1 MPWIAFVDNEVD
13 EQLKDDSGNSTK
25 ILFPEHYFL
34 AACLRIGLTLNDLK
48 MLTYIDVMKIFLSIT
63 NENTK
68 SDSIKKATQRDIDRL
83 LG

>member
-1 MPWIAFVDNEVD
+1 
-13 EQLKDDSGNSTK
+13 
-25 ILFPEHYFL
+25 
-34 AACLRIGLTLNDLK
+34 

>member
-25 ILFPEHYFL
+25 ILFPEHCFL

-48 MLTYIDVMKIFLSIT
+48 MLTYIDVMKIFLAIT